1 MQSNYPATYIRPGAK
16 GSTETVAALFNAK
29 AQTPRRSYCL
39 FGQWMGMVP
48 TKLPNGRLLWDL
60 DEACRLLHG
69 EPVKPDAAA
78 IRAHHERK
86 AAADP
91 AKLPK
96 HIARKVA
103 AKAKRLAT
111 ANSTADADKP
121 LPSGEVAK

>member
-1 MQSNYPATYIRPGAK
+1 MNTTHTERSARPGSK
-16 GSTETVAALFNAK
+16 ISTETVAALFGAK

-39 FGQWMGMVP
+39 FGHWMNLVP

-60 DEACRLLHG
+60 DEAYRILNG

-86 AAADP
+86 AVADP

-111 ANSTADADKP
+111 ANPTADADKP
-121 LPSGEVAK
+121 LSSGEVAK